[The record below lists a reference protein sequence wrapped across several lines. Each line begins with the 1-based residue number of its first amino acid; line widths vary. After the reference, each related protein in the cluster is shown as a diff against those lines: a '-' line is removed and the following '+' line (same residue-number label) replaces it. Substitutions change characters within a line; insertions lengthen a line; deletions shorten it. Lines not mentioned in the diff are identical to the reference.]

1 MKKLLFSLIVIGMAV
16 SATAQTTPISY
27 KKRPSIGFHF
37 QLQDVTTP
45 ALIGAGSAS
54 SVITNNQW
62 AKIKDLDPESCLYFQ
77 TENPY
82 IGYMPAEKYE
92 AFKKSRLDV

>member
-37 QLQDVTTP
+37 QLQDVTTA

-62 AKIKDLDPESCLYFQ
+62 TKIKDLDPGMSFQ
-77 TENPY
+77 YVEGLSDY
-82 IGYMPAEKYE
+82 IDLQVNVGADR
-92 AFKKSRLDV
+92 KSVV

>member
-16 SATAQTTPISY
+16 SASAQTTPISY

-45 ALIGAGSAS
+45 GLIGAGSAS
-54 SVITNNQW
+54 SVITNKQW
-62 AKIKDLDPESCLYFQ
+62 TKIKDLDPGMSFQ
-77 TENPY
+77 Y
-82 IGYMPAEKYE
+82 IEGLNDNSDELVRHVIS
-92 AFKKSRLDV
+92 F